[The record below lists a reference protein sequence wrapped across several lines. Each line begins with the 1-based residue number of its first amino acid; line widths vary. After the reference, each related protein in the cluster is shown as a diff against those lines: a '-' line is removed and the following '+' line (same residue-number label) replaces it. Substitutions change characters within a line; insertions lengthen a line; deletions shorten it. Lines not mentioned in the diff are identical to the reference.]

1 MKKTLALGVSTAIV
15 MTTLTGCVFD
25 RPVTTKYGI
34 DPPQNSQ
41 YEEPIPEV
49 YGANPDTEYF
59 EQDDNPDVS
68 IPSVYGP
75 STDN

>member
-34 DPPQNSQ
+34 DPPNNSQ
-41 YEEPIPEV
+41 YEELIPEV

-59 EQDDNPDVS
+59 EHDDNQDVS